1 MYNERLC
8 LFTAGQVILKES
20 LQNYNKSAYDVRIS
34 VQDSLN
40 SDGPKFLTIYI
51 SGKFISI
58 LSHPKFEH
66 KHLSSYMI
74 LFLRKKTPC
83 IVSFFRSGLLL

>member
-20 LQNYNKSAYDVRIS
+20 LQNYNKSAYDVWIS

-40 SDGPKFLTIYI
+40 SDGPKSLTIYI

-58 LSHPKFEH
+58 LSHPKFEN

-74 LFLRKKTPC
+74 LFLRKK
-83 IVSFFRSGLLL
+83 